1 MDILELLIETV
12 TATTLMT
19 IFSYLAGQ
27 SFRKLF
33 SEPVML
39 NYVIRISSV
48 NVNPRLN
55 SILGWLLHFLFGLLF
70 IVPYHW
76 IWNRRILDDSWLAGI
91 ILGVPSGIIGI
102 LGWMVIFSLP
112 REKPKVA
119 FAEYFIQLFFAH
131 IVFALTA
138 VATHKLYHHF

>member
-19 IFSYLAGQ
+19 IFSYLVGE